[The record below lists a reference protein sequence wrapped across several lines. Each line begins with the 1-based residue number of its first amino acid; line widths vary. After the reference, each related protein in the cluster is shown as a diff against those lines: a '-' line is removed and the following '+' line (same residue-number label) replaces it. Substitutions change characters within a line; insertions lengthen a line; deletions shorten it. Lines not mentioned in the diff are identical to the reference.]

1 MSGALKT
8 DLVFGCGKI
17 PAKQVLCSRR
27 SKVSASRPYA
37 PDTREVCFQGPSRAL
52 WYFRLCPPRRV
63 REQAESRNQFGAQS
77 FGLCV
82 GVSRVFA
89 LAGATVSYCCVA
101 QNRQHGAAALSGL
114 RCRCGRFRPEGK
126 ELWFTCTALPDGS
139 GARNGRLRPARCE
152 RRAALHAPGRRGS
165 GGCNGSRLPAGPD
178 TSRHPQPWRS
188 G

>member
-1 MSGALKT
+1 MYKESVAAPNPHGCSITAFRLDFMKTYEESVKIERHKKYAPDTVSSERGAKNGSR
-8 DLVFGCGKI
+8 FGCGKI

-101 QNRQHGAAALSGL
+101 Q
-114 RCRCGRFRPEGK
+114 
-126 ELWFTCTALPDGS
+126 
-139 GARNGRLRPARCE
+139 
-152 RRAALHAPGRRGS
+152 
-165 GGCNGSRLPAGPD
+165 
-178 TSRHPQPWRS
+178 
-188 G
+188 